1 MFSVNHKLRIRIDL
15 SRCASGVR
23 FLRAPWQ
30 VWRSIIYGFHTT
42 DPLNIRRKYS
52 GYDCNTKA
60 SFCNSGCFIHKRA
73 LYPTSQTFQS
83 MKNFVLHFLSL
94 LVSYETC
101 REKKLSDKRSFVRRP
116 SSPIWTQEEM
126 PSAIDSISTRN
137 GYPIIEGWVFVA
149 IAGFSHAFKLLL
161 WRLPKILASFAG
173 EKWDVLWLQQSDESR
188 STSLVS
194 YSFPL
199 GE

>member
-83 MKNFVLHFLSL
+83 MKNFVLPYYRFL
-94 LVSYETC
+94 
-101 REKKLSDKRSFVRRP
+101 
-116 SSPIWTQEEM
+116 
-126 PSAIDSISTRN
+126 
-137 GYPIIEGWVFVA
+137 YPIKLAERKNFLISDHLSGARQARYECKRKCPSPSIAFRQGTA
-149 IAGFSHAFKLLL
+149 IRSS
-161 WRLPKILASFAG
+161 R
-173 EKWDVLWLQQSDESR
+173 DES
-188 STSLVS
+188 S
-194 YSFPL
+194 
-199 GE
+199 